1 MSVWYIMPP
10 RRVLELTQE
19 YIRKNMPE
27 GTTEVVIPEGVEC
40 IDTSIFLGCTNLES
54 VVISASVK
62 TIRSWAFEACTGL
75 RSILV
80 PEGVKSIGEG
90 AFLGC
95 MSLNLIVLPDSLVDK
110 RVEYGITSAQMVIP
124 YGQFMYDWK
133 CKNGLE
139 DKPYSDRVFLFL
151 YQLQNIEYFNPSW
164 DDILRQYPKAGV
176 EDMLYFSGGKELN
189 QKLRTVILIYGQQ
202 VPIGI
207 ESLRY
212 EIIYHL
218 TLADFSCSYLTSQS
232 LFSRPFARAQ
242 SLKVLSLTMCA
253 VLTIGVGIAYMQR
266 EEKVVDPGFFD
277 L

>member
-1 MSVWYIMPP
+1 M
-10 RRVLELTQE
+10 
-19 YIRKNMPE
+19 
-27 GTTEVVIPEGVEC
+27 
-40 IDTSIFLGCTNLES
+40 
-54 VVISASVK
+54 
-62 TIRSWAFEACTGL
+62 
-75 RSILV
+75 
-80 PEGVKSIGEG
+80 PEGVKNIGEG

-232 LFSRPFARAQ
+232 LFSRLRTNLQ
-242 SLKVLSLTMCA
+242 NWKVRVVPWCA
-253 VLTIGVGIAYMQR
+253 ILAISVGIGYMQR
-266 EEKVVDPGFFD
+266 HECVKAPSFG